1 MEVEYSHSKLLKR
14 ETPLDKTMEHLEK
27 RHGGG
32 CNGAFFIALANSIRN
47 LRFKK
52 ALSK

>member
-1 MEVEYSHSKLLKR
+1 MEAEYSHSKLLKR

-32 CNGAFFIALANSIRN
+32 CNGAFFIEPAKSIRN